1 MDPLRHLRRIGHR
14 VSRPRAGARRQAR
27 YCDLARPK
35 NMKHLLATDD
45 EIVRD
50 DPTMAPPPHCLRA
63 HHGAAPHA
71 AQTAKPREARAK
83 TAAHRVAAGVAK
95 TRVLT

>member
-1 MDPLRHLRRIGHR
+1 
-14 VSRPRAGARRQAR
+14 
-27 YCDLARPK
+27 
-35 NMKHLLATDD
+35 MKHLLATDD

-71 AQTAKPREARAK
+71 AQIAEPGEAGAK
-83 TAAHRVAAGVAK
+83 TAVIA
-95 TRVLT
+95 